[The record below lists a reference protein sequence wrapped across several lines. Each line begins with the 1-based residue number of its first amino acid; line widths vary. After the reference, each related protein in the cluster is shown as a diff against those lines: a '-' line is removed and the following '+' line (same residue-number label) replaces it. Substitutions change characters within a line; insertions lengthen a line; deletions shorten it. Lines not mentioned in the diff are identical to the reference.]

1 MRRSEVNSIVAD
13 AANLFAE
20 HRFHL
25 PAFAHWSPDQWLSH
39 RGQMAHAIEARLG
52 WDLTDFGLGDF
63 ASKGILLFT
72 VRNGRL
78 ADLQAGS
85 GLVYCEKIMISRRDQ
100 LCPMHRHVM
109 KTEDIINRASP
120 AGASLAIE
128 LFGSHI
134 DGTLDRTAAV
144 EVLLDGEARTVPAGT
159 VLQLQPGESITLFPG
174 VFHAF
179 WGEGGDVMIG
189 EVSTVNDD
197 ANDNFFHEAVARF
210 PTVDE
215 DVAVTR
221 LLVSDYARHLG
232 A

>member
-1 MRRSEVNSIVAD
+1 MRRSEVNLIVAG
-13 AANLFAE
+13 AADLFAA
-20 HRFHL
+20 HRFSL
-25 PAFAHWSPDQWLSH
+25 PAFAHWSPDIWLS
-39 RGQMAHAIEARLG
+39 RRASMGHALEARLG

-63 ASKGILLFT
+63 GQKGILLFT

-78 ADLQAGS
+78 ADLRAGS

-128 LFGSHI
+128 LFGSHA
-134 DGTLDRTAAV
+134 DGTLDRAAPV
-144 EVLLDGEARTVPAGT
+144 HVLLDGEARSVAGGT
-159 VLQLQPGESITLFPG
+159 VLRLGPGESITLFPG

-197 ANDNFFHEAVARF
+197 ASDNFFHDPVARF
-210 PTVDE
+210 PTVEE
-215 DVAVTR
+215 DVPASR